1 MKYDDASW
9 HYGGDFPADLPQ
21 EAGATHIGMFL
32 TWMLLQTLLVKN

>member
-21 EAGATHIGMFL
+21 EAG
-32 TWMLLQTLLVKN
+32 VKRWSHLFEQLKAYL